1 MSSIFFKFI
10 EIFFCLWYYWYKLI
24 EFFGVNKMK
33 NRLKELRQ
41 QRGLYQKDIASYLN
55 IAVSTYS
62 YWEKGTYEPDQAVLS
77 KLADYFNV
85 SVDYLLGREEKSSP
99 AQQESGGIVIPEK
112 YKDVAVA
119 FYGGP
124 DNLTQA
130 DIDDIVRFIE
140 FTKSKK
146 NQ

>member
-1 MSSIFFKFI
+1 MYETDKS
-10 EIFFCLWYYWYKLI
+10 
-24 EFFGVNKMK
+24 
-33 NRLKELRQ
+33 
-41 QRGLYQKDIASYLN
+41 
-55 IAVSTYS
+55 
-62 YWEKGTYEPDQAVLS
+62 EPDFNILQ
-77 KLADYFNV
+77 KIADYFHV
-85 SVDYLLGREEKSSP
+85 STDYLLGREEKSSP

-119 FYGGP
+119 FHGGA